1 VCVCVCVCL
10 YMCVFY
16 AFSTSPS
23 GLLSPTTGR
32 GQADTTQNTRANTHI
47 STHAHTHTHMQ
58 MAHVAASHRERVER
72 AIVSLGGGGSICLS
86 HPLQIGNANVD
97 GIESGF

>member
-1 VCVCVCVCL
+1 
-10 YMCVFY
+10 M
-16 AFSTSPS
+16 
-23 GLLSPTTGR
+23 LSPTTGR

-47 STHAHTHTHMQ
+47 NTHAHTHTHTHMQ
-58 MAHVAASHRERVER
+58 MAHVAASHRERVGR
-72 AIVSLGGGGSICLS
+72 AIVSLGGDGSICLP